1 MKGGSLMKKIILSLM
16 CGILMLGV
24 ATGCG
29 SNATGRDDSKA
40 NNITVNAPE
49 ELEVKTYISNGERQ
63 LIVSVTNKNS
73 ETIGSG
79 YMDISYYDENNN
91 KVSIWGSTNQ
101 RFNMLEKGNEVVF
114 GFDLPGEDTSK
125 FYVPAKTE
133 VKITIDEEYKES
145 FAKQISEYK
154 ENFSYSY
161 SVEDSTITLK
171 ITNNSSKSEF
181 IPRSVSVVFYKNNKP
196 VYVEDV
202 MLSGTLNAGQSK
214 TATTIVPND
223 YKKKQETGKTVLLDY
238 DSIKLF
244 RVVEGNS

>member
-1 MKGGSLMKKIILSLM
+1 MKGGNLMKKVILSLI
-16 CGILMLGV
+16 CGVLILGI

-29 SNATGRDDSKA
+29 NTATGKDDSKA
-40 NNITVNAPE
+40 NNITVNAPKG
-49 ELEVKTYISNGERQ
+49 LEVKTYISNGERQ
-63 LIVSVTNKNS
+63 VIVSVTNKS
-73 ETIGSG
+73 GEIVGSG
-79 YMDISYYDENNN
+79 YMDISYYDESNN
-91 KVSIWGSTNQ
+91 KISIWGSTNQ
-101 RFNMLEKGNEVVF
+101 RFNMLENGNEVVF

-154 ENFSYSY
+154 ENFSYSH
-161 SVEDSTITLK
+161 SVCDGTITLNV
-171 ITNNSSKSEF
+171 TNNSSKSEF

-196 VYVEDV
+196 VFVRDV

-214 TATTIVPND
+214 TTTTTVPND
-223 YKKKQETGKTVLLDY
+223 YNKKQETGETILLDY